1 MPRWVLT
8 CSACTQ
14 EFTHTLIREVSPERE
29 SRDPF
34 ASPPK
39 PRIPDQGLQVK
50 CPNCGEASTYGV
62 FDLRY
67 RR

>member
-8 CSACTQ
+8 CAACRQ
-14 EFTHTLIREVSPERE
+14 EFFAHTRQVAPEGVVG
-29 SRDPF
+29 DPF
-34 ASPPK
+34 ASPLK
-39 PRIPDQGLQVK
+39 PSMSDQGLQVK